1 VTRPEGSHR
10 GFTLVELLVA
20 MIMLVIV
27 GTGLYQT
34 LITVQRVSAKQTEI
48 SNLQG
53 NLRTG
58 MQLVQSELAELFTN
72 AGAGTSDL
80 VNPSATLLRYHA
92 MRGIGETC
100 EVTASEVKI
109 QSASWNGTVPK
120 AGQHLLLLW
129 DQDSTL
135 ASDDVWLELTPTG
148 GPSLAALCPDGVT
161 AAYSVPVTLTDPQRT
176 TIYPPSPVRT
186 LEEMEL
192 GLVASSGQ
200 NWLGI
205 RSISAGEVALIPV
218 IGPLAAGGVTFEY
231 RDASDNV
238 TATPENVKTILVV
251 LRGITD
257 RTVATGLGST
267 QGNPIDSLQVRIQL
281 RNSR

>member
-1 VTRPEGSHR
+1 MSEPKGTSR

-27 GTGLYQT
+27 GSGLYGT
-34 LITVQRVSAKQTEI
+34 LTTLQRVSTKQAEV

-58 MQLVQSELAELFTN
+58 MQLVQSELQELFTN
-72 AGAGTSDL
+72 AGTSNSDL
-80 VNPSATLLRYHA
+80 VSLSDTLLRYHA
-92 MRGIGETC
+92 MRGLGETC
-100 EVTASEVKI
+100 EVTTSGVKI
-109 QSASWNGTVPK
+109 QSVSWNGSVPK
-120 AGQHLLLLW
+120 SGQHLLLLW
-129 DQDSTL
+129 DKDSTL

-161 AAYSVPVTLTDPQRT
+161 AAYSVPVTLTVAQRDS
-176 TIYPPSPVRT
+176 IYPPSPVRT
-186 LEEMEL
+186 LDDMEM
-192 GLVASSGQ
+192 GLVASGGQ

-205 RSISAGEVALIPV
+205 RSFTAAEPELIPV
-218 IGPLAAGGVTFEY
+218 IGPLAAGGLTFEY
-231 RDASDNV
+231 RDAAGNL
-238 TATPENVKTILVV
+238 TGAPENVKSILVT
-251 LRGITD
+251 LRGISD

-267 QGNPIDSLQVRIQL
+267 QGNPTDSVQVRIQL